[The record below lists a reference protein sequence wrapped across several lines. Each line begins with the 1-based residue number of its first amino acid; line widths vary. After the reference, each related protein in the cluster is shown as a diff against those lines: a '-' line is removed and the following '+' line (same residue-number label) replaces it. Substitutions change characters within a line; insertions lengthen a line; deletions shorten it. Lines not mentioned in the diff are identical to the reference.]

1 MLMYD
6 IIYENKSE
14 TKDQF
19 NELRKFIDQLLG
31 EQSAGRS
38 VVTLLVDYLLHCT

>member
-6 IIYENKSE
+6 IIYEDKSE
-14 TKDQF
+14 TK
-19 NELRKFIDQLLG
+19 DQLLG
-31 EQSAGRS
+31 EQSAEKS

>member
-6 IIYENKSE
+6 IIYEDKSE
-14 TKDQF
+14 TK
-19 NELRKFIDQLLG
+19 DQLLG